1 MLTSVFKQKTEKF
14 CWREK
19 RQYGGTERGYRA
31 VLDILINDCARQQ
44 FYHKCFLQALYSLNS
59 EVHQNIFYSPSSGRH
74 KVIRKKPPEDRRNH
88 IYASVSHNRRDIF
101 LSKIHDQLAT
111 RFLGFIAVASAVAV
125 AVAVGD
131 DVDGDDVDEGAFFIY
146 ELLRLVVFLTIFKT
160 QH

>member
-1 MLTSVFKQKTEKF
+1 M
-14 CWREK
+14 
-19 RQYGGTERGYRA
+19 
-31 VLDILINDCARQQ
+31 
-44 FYHKCFLQALYSLNS
+44 
-59 EVHQNIFYSPSSGRH
+59 
-74 KVIRKKPPEDRRNH
+74 
-88 IYASVSHNRRDIF
+88 SHNRRDIF

-111 RFLGFIAVASAVAV
+111 RFLGFIAVASAV